1 MTDAIR
7 TIKAEHR
14 TLDKVMRVL
23 DTEIKAF
30 RELGDLDLE
39 LFLTIVEYIES
50 YPDEIHHPKEERYLF
65 SRIVE
70 RAPEAADL
78 VARLRREHEDLARLI
93 KEIKVAAKRLALEE
107 AQDKPALA
115 ALVGEYTALMH
126 DHMRREE
133 MELIPLLREKLD
145 VADRAEI
152 DRQFAADRDPL
163 EGGEGRKRYGE
174 LLRRIIYLSEPPP
187 LVEGD

>member
-7 TIKAEHR
+7 AIKAEHR
-14 TLDKVMRVL
+14 NMDKVMRVL
-23 DTEIKAF
+23 DTEIKAY

-50 YPDEIHHPKEERYLF
+50 YPDEIHHPKEERYIF
-65 SRIVE
+65 SHIVE
-70 RAPEAADL
+70 RAPETADL

-115 ALVGEYTALMH
+115 ALVSEYTALMH
-126 DHMRREE
+126 EHMRCEE

-145 VADRAEI
+145 AAERAEI

-163 EGGEGRKRYGE
+163 ESHEGRKRFGE

-187 LVEGD
+187 RVEGD